1 MATTLLHGGT
11 ILTGGDGA
19 EPIEAGWLLVEDDLV
34 AAVGDGDPPSSDE
47 EIDASGMLV
56 VPGFVNAH
64 THLCMIYGR
73 SLGTDRDLLG
83 WLGEAQIP
91 VMRELEPGDYEL
103 SMKLGAVEN
112 LKAGNTT
119 VCEVFFSPHYD
130 AGVDAVA
137 AQALDDS
144 GIRSVL
150 FRCTNDESFF
160 EGFVEDRGD
169 IVRRVADLHDR
180 WPNTGRTRIGA
191 GPLIPWGSSAGSF
204 GDLVELGADRGVPLH
219 LHTAETPEYNDLVR
233 QRTGRSNVE
242 MLADVGALG
251 PGVMLNHCVHLSE
264 RDIAL
269 IAEAGSPVIH
279 DPTSNMLLASGIA
292 PIPELRDAGVL
303 LGLGCDGPACN
314 NGQDM
319 IENMKYAAL
328 LQKAASRQADVVVA
342 AEVFRMA
349 TAGGAAAIGLGD
361 RLGRLA
367 PGLLADVVLIDV
379 RRPHLTP
386 MHDPLAA
393 LVYGARSSDVDT
405 VLVGGRVVV
414 RHGVV
419 QTLDEQQVVR
429 DVAQRARAA
438 RARI

>member
-1 MATTLLHGGT
+1 MATTLLHNGT
-11 ILTGGDGA
+11 ILTGDEGA
-19 EPIEAGWLLVEDDLV
+19 DPIEAGWLLVDGEFV
-34 AAVGDGDPPSSDE
+34 TAIGDADPPAADE
-47 EIDASGMLV
+47 VIDASGMLV

-83 WLGEAQIP
+83 WLAEAQIP
-91 VMRELEPGDYEL
+91 IMYRLGPHDYEL
-103 SMKLGAVEN
+103 SMKLGAIEN
-112 LKAGNTT
+112 LRAGNTT
-119 VCEVFFSPHYD
+119 VCEVFFSPHYE
-130 AGVDAVA
+130 AGVDHVA

-160 EGFVEDRGD
+160 DGFVEDRGD
-169 IVRRVADLHDR
+169 IVRRMADLHDR
-180 WPNTGRTRIGA
+180 WPNEGRTRVGG
-191 GPLIPWGSSAGSF
+191 GPLIPWGSSAESF
-204 GDLVELGADRGVPLH
+204 GDLVELSTDRGLPLH

-233 QRTGRSNVE
+233 ERTGRSNVE

-251 PGVMLNHCVHLSE
+251 PGVMLNHCVHLTE

-269 IAEAGSPVIH
+269 IGEAGSPVIH

-292 PIPELRDAGVL
+292 PIPQLRAAGVL

-328 LQKAASRQADVVVA
+328 LQKAVTRRADAVVA

-349 TAGGAAAIGLGD
+349 TAGGASAIGLGD

-367 PGLLADVVLIDV
+367 PGFLADVVLIDA

-405 VLVGGRVVV
+405 VLVGGRMVV
-414 RHGVV
+414 RHGRV

-429 DVAQRARAA
+429 DVAQRARDV
-438 RARI
+438 RTGG

>member
-1 MATTLLHGGT
+1 MATTLLRGGT
-11 ILTGGDGA
+11 ILTGDDGA
-19 EPIEAGWLLVEDDLV
+19 EPIEVGWLLVEDDLV
-34 AAVGDGDPPSSDE
+34 AAVGDGDPPGSDE

-91 VMRELEPGDYEL
+91 VMRGLEPGDYEL
-103 SMKLGAVEN
+103 SMKLGAIEN

-130 AGVDAVA
+130 AGVDAIA

-169 IVRRVADLHDR
+169 IVRRVAELHDR

-191 GPLIPWGSSAGSF
+191 GPLIPWGSSSGSF
-204 GDLVELGADRGVPLH
+204 GDLVELGADRGMPLH

-233 QRTGRSNVE
+233 ERTGRSNVE

-292 PIPELRDAGVL
+292 PLPELRDAGVL

-328 LQKAASRQADVVVA
+328 LQKAVTRQADVVVA

-367 PGLLADVVLIDV
+367 PGMLADVVLIDM

-419 QTLDEQQVVR
+419 QTLDEQRVVR
-429 DVAQRARAA
+429 AVAQRARVA
-438 RARI
+438 RARS

>member
-1 MATTLLHGGT
+1 MATTLLRNGT
-11 ILTGGDGA
+11 ILTGDEGGD
-19 EPIEAGWLLVEDDLV
+19 PIEAGWLLVEDELV
-34 AAVGDGDPPSSDE
+34 TAIGDGEPPAADE
-47 EIDASGMLV
+47 VIDASGMLV

-83 WLGEAQIP
+83 WLAEAQIP
-91 VMRELEPGDYEL
+91 VMRGLEPRDYEL

-130 AGVDAVA
+130 ARVDHVA

-160 EGFVEDRGD
+160 DGFVEARGD
-169 IVRRVADLHDR
+169 IVRRMADLHDR
-180 WPNTGRTRIGA
+180 WPNEGRTRVGG

-204 GDLVELGADRGVPLH
+204 GDLVEVSADRGLPLH

-233 QRTGRSNVE
+233 ERTGRSNVE

-251 PGVMLNHCVHLSE
+251 PGVMLNHCVHLTE

-279 DPTSNMLLASGIA
+279 DPTSNMLLASGVA
-292 PIPELRDAGVL
+292 PIPQLRAAGVL

-319 IENMKYAAL
+319 LENMKYAAL
-328 LQKAASRQADVVVA
+328 LQKAVTRRADAIVA
-342 AEVFRMA
+342 ADVFRMA
-349 TAGGAAAIGLGD
+349 TAGGASAIGLGD

-367 PGLLADVVLIDV
+367 PGFLADVVLVDA
-379 RRPHLTP
+379 RGPHLTP

-393 LVYGARSSDVDT
+393 LVYGARGSDVDT

-414 RHGVV
+414 RHGEV

-429 DVAQRARAA
+429 DVAQRARAVRSA
-438 RARI
+438 G

>member
-1 MATTLLHGGT
+1 MATTLLRNGT
-11 ILTGGDGA
+11 ILTGDEGA
-19 EPIEAGWLLVEDDLV
+19 DPIEAGWLLVEGELV
-34 AAVGDGDPPSSDE
+34 TAIGDGDPPAADE
-47 EIDASGMLV
+47 VIDASGMLV

-83 WLGEAQIP
+83 WLAEAQIP
-91 VMRELEPGDYEL
+91 VMRGLEPHDYEL

-130 AGVDAVA
+130 AGVDHVA

-160 EGFVEDRGD
+160 DGFVEDRGD
-169 IVRRVADLHDR
+169 IVRRMVDLHDR
-180 WPNTGRTRIGA
+180 WPNEGRTRVGG

-204 GDLVELGADRGVPLH
+204 GDLVEVSADRGLPLH

-233 QRTGRSNVE
+233 ERTGRSNVE

-251 PGVMLNHCVHLSE
+251 PGVMLNHCVHLTE

-269 IAEAGSPVIH
+269 IAETGSPVIH
-279 DPTSNMLLASGIA
+279 DPTSNMLLASGVA
-292 PIPELRDAGVL
+292 PIPQLSAAGVL

-319 IENMKYAAL
+319 LENMKYAAL
-328 LQKAASRQADVVVA
+328 LQKAVTRRADAVVA
-342 AEVFRMA
+342 ADVFRMA

-367 PGLLADVVLIDV
+367 PGFLADVVLVDA
-379 RRPHLTP
+379 RGPHLTP

-393 LVYGARSSDVDT
+393 LVYGARGSDVDT

-414 RHGVV
+414 RHGEV

-429 DVAQRARAA
+429 DVAQRARDV
-438 RARI
+438 RAGA

>member
-1 MATTLLHGGT
+1 
-11 ILTGGDGA
+11 
-19 EPIEAGWLLVEDDLV
+19 
-34 AAVGDGDPPSSDE
+34 
-47 EIDASGMLV
+47 
-56 VPGFVNAH
+56 
-64 THLCMIYGR
+64 MIYGR

-83 WLGEAQIP
+83 WLGETQVPI
-91 VMRELEPGDYEL
+91 MRALKPRDYEL

-130 AGVDAVA
+130 AGVDHVA

-160 EGFVEDRGD
+160 DGFVEGRSD
-169 IVRRVADLHDR
+169 IVRRVAELHDR
-180 WPNTGRTRIGA
+180 WPNEGRTRIGG

-204 GDLVELGADRGVPLH
+204 GDLVELSSDRGLPLH

-233 QRTGRSNVE
+233 ERTGQSNVE
-242 MLADVGALG
+242 MLAEVGALG
-251 PGVMLNHCVHLSE
+251 PNVMLNHCVHLAE

-279 DPTSNMLLASGIA
+279 DPTSNMFLASGVA
-292 PIPELRDAGVL
+292 PIPQLRAAGVL

-328 LQKAASRQADVVVA
+328 LQKAVTRQADAVVA

-349 TAGGAAAIGLGD
+349 TVGGAAAVGLGD
-361 RLGRLA
+361 RLGRLT
-367 PGLLADVVLIDV
+367 PGFIADVVLIDT
-379 RRPHLTP
+379 RGPHLTP

-393 LVYGARSSDVDT
+393 LVYGARGSDVDS

-414 RHGVV
+414 RHGEV
-419 QTLDEQQVVR
+419 QTVDEQQVVR
-429 DVAQRARAA
+429 DVEQRARAV
-438 RARI
+438 RASA

>member
-1 MATTLLHGGT
+1 M
-11 ILTGGDGA
+11 
-19 EPIEAGWLLVEDDLV
+19 
-34 AAVGDGDPPSSDE
+34 
-47 EIDASGMLV
+47 
-56 VPGFVNAH
+56 
-64 THLCMIYGR
+64 
-73 SLGTDRDLLG
+73 
-83 WLGEAQIP
+83 
-91 VMRELEPGDYEL
+91 
-103 SMKLGAVEN
+103 
-112 LKAGNTT
+112 
-119 VCEVFFSPHYD
+119 
-130 AGVDAVA
+130 
-137 AQALDDS
+137 
-144 GIRSVL
+144 
-150 FRCTNDESFF
+150 
-160 EGFVEDRGD
+160 
-169 IVRRVADLHDR
+169 
-180 WPNTGRTRIGA
+180 
-191 GPLIPWGSSAGSF
+191 
-204 GDLVELGADRGVPLH
+204 PLH

-233 QRTGRSNVE
+233 ERTGRSNVE

-292 PIPELRDAGVL
+292 PLPELRDAGVL

-328 LQKAASRQADVVVA
+328 LQKAVTRQADVVVA

-367 PGLLADVVLIDV
+367 PGMRADVVLIDMH
-379 RRPHLTP
+379 RPHLTP

-419 QTLDEQQVVR
+419 QTLDEQRVVR
-429 DVAQRARAA
+429 AVAQRARVA
-438 RARI
+438 RARS